1 MTIAIGQYIP
11 GNSLLHKADPRTKLI
26 MTLFYM
32 VMVLLIKDFIGYGIA
47 ATFLI
52 ITIVATKIPFKII
65 IKGLKPIAFLVIF
78 TMVLNTLFY
87 RVSGDPLIDFWIFR
101 IYTEGILFSIRMAI
115 RIVILVSGASLLT
128 YTTSSIA
135 LTDGIERL
143 TSPLKKI
150 GFPSHDIAMMMS
162 IALRFIPTFAE
173 EADRIMKA
181 QSARGADFDSKK
193 ITEKIKNYIPILVP
207 LIVCAFRRATDLATA
222 MEARCY
228 RGGNGR
234 TRFRV
239 LSFSKA
245 DLIILIFCLFLGAA
259 ILSEKYLLF

>member
-1 MTIAIGQYIP
+1 MTITIGQYIP

-32 VMVLLIKDFIGYGIA
+32 TMILLIKDFIGYAIA
-47 ATFLI
+47 AAFLI
-52 ITIVATKIPFKII
+52 LTIVVTKIPVKMI

-78 TMVLNTLFY
+78 TMVLNILFY
-87 RVSGDPLIDFWIFR
+87 RVPGDPLVKFWIFK
-101 IYTEGILFSIRMAI
+101 IYTEGILFSLRMAI
-115 RIVILVSGASLLT
+115 RIVVLVSGASLLT

-193 ITEKIKNYIPILVP
+193 FMEKIKNYIPILVP
-207 LIVCAFRRATDLATA
+207 LVVCAFKRATDLATA

-234 TRFRV
+234 TRFRI

-245 DLIILIFCLFLGAA
+245 DLIILICCFIFGAL
-259 ILSEKYLLF
+259 IISERCFF